1 LSNTRGVDFVRNPI
15 TDKVQVNIPFTMLH
29 ETYMGAFL
37 ERRLNPEIGVDA
49 AALESRSIGDFGEI
63 AKALK
68 GQGLSVTLH
77 GPFMDLAAGSPD
89 PAVRALTR
97 SRLDPM
103 VRLAGLFD
111 AKAVICHAGYDRR
124 RYGSLQEV
132 WLEKSLEV
140 WSWLGERVQEAGS
153 RLMLEN
159 VYEDGPQDLLRLLQ
173 ALDRLNVGFCLD
185 TGHAAAFS
193 RTGLDE
199 WVRVLHPY
207 LGQLHLHDN
216 HGDMD
221 EHLALGEGSIDFE
234 GFLRQVRARKA
245 SAPLVTI
252 EPHREE
258 DLMPSLVYLERV
270 WPW

>member
-1 LSNTRGVDFVRNPI
+1 MREPI
-15 TDKVQVNIPFTMLH
+15 TDKIQVSIPFTMLH
-29 ETYMGAFL
+29 DTYLGAFL
-37 ERRLNPEIGVDA
+37 ERRLNPEIGIDA
-49 AALESRSIGDFGEI
+49 TAFERHSMGDFEEI
-63 AKALK
+63 AQSLK
-68 GQGLSVTLH
+68 GQGLTVTLH
-77 GPFMDLAAGSPD
+77 GPFMDLAPGSPD
-89 PAVRALTR
+89 PAVRALAR

-103 VRLAGLFD
+103 VRLAGLFE
-111 AKAVICHAGYDRR
+111 AKAVVCHAGYDRR
-124 RYGSLQEV
+124 RYASLQEA

-140 WSWLGERVQEAGS
+140 WSRLGERIQEAGS

-159 VYEDGPQDLLRLLQ
+159 VYEDGPRDLLRLLQ
-173 ALDRLNVGFCLD
+173 GLDPLKVGFCLD

-199 WVRVLHPY
+199 WVAVLHPY

-221 EHLALGEGSIDFE
+221 EHLALGEGLIDFE
-234 GFLRQVRARKA
+234 RFLRQVREKKT

-252 EPHREE
+252 EPHREG
-258 DLMPSLVYLERV
+258 DLMPSLVHLENV